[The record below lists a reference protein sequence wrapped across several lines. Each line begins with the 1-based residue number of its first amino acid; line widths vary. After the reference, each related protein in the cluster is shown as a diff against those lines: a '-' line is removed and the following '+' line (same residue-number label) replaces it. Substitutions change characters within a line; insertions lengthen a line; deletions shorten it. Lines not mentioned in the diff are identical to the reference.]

1 MTRSLIALAC
11 VASLSLAAPAHAE
24 SEGKAIVEAFFA
36 TLEEENPEA
45 AFALLSPDAV
55 LVAPYNPNGD
65 ASDAGIRR
73 FPARLYVEGAI
84 ATYDNLV
91 FTERAWSFADGGRT
105 IWVEAE
111 GRLRV
116 AQTGAPYENRYVF
129 RIDFAEDGR
138 IETITEYTNVATL
151 ARDGVT
157 AQAPQ

>member
-11 VASLSLAAPAHAE
+11 FVSLSLATPAHAE
-24 SEGKAIVEAFFA
+24 TEQKAIVEAFFTA
-36 TLEEENPEA
+36 LEEENPKA
-45 AFALLSPDAV
+45 ASGLLSPDAV

-91 FTERAWSFADGGRT
+91 FTDRIWSFADNGKT

-116 AQTGAPYENRYVF
+116 TQTGTPYENRYVF
-129 RIDFAEDGR
+129 RIDFADDGK
-138 IETITEYTNVATL
+138 IKTITEYTNVATL